1 MSSACTGNSYPNC
14 SLSLPVSPASE
25 DNNWFYQGYEAV
37 LVTGTKLKSEFYSW
51 HVLRK
56 FSCAPLINT
65 FFHSLLLLFSLTKF
79 APVNWDT
86 LHFVFPT
93 AYFADICRWGPFFF
107 SSLSGI
113 TIGHVA
119 LLLGRMMRQTMSL
132 IGFWENDADV
142 STFWVRP
149 VERSPL
155 IRATLGVPA
164 WAAKRKW
171 NLRCILHT
179 FFYVYAAWFL
189 TKKPTWPDVWKLKY
203 IVLSETYCLP
213 SCNCNGLEIE
223 EPKC

>member
-1 MSSACTGNSYPNC
+1 MHSSRQHF
-14 SLSLPVSPASE
+14 LSLSPASFFFFLFHRL
-25 DNNWFYQGYEAV
+25 D
-37 LVTGTKLKSEFYSW
+37 
-51 HVLRK
+51 
-56 FSCAPLINT
+56 PLAGIH
-65 FFHSLLLLFSLTKF
+65 FILFSQLLILQMY
-79 APVNWDT
+79 VDG
-86 LHFVFPT
+86 
-93 AYFADICRWGPFFF
+93 DFF
-107 SSLSGI
+107 SLSGI

-149 VERSPL
+149 VELSPL

-171 NLRCILHT
+171 NLLCILHT
-179 FFYVYAAWFL
+179 FFYVYTAWFL
-189 TKKPTWPDVWKLKY
+189 TKKPTWPDVLKLKY

-223 EPKC
+223 EHKC